1 MAKVINTK
9 IDDGILIFT
18 FTNNEDEVFSSF
30 KLNPTDI
37 NVAARAE
44 ELTEYFEQLKDSIQK
59 VTSGK
64 RWRNSINRLKTRSTT
79 CSDTKHQRTC
89 SRNRSRQLLFSEM
102 VRYSLTLFL
111 IKSQKQFHR
120 KSKREKRKC
129 RQQLIS
135 IRRSIQNDRL

>member
-9 IDDGILIFT
+9 IDDGIFTFT

-44 ELTEYFEQLKDSIQK
+44 ELTEYFEQFKDSIQK

-64 RWRNSINRLKTRSTT
+64 
-79 CSDTKHQRTC
+79 
-89 SRNRSRQLLFSEM
+89 EM
-102 VRYSLTLFL
+102 AEVSAT
-111 IKSQKQFHR
+111 
-120 KSKREKRKC
+120 
-129 RQQLIS
+129 
-135 IRRSIQNDRL
+135 

>member
-9 IDDGILIFT
+9 IDDGILVFT

-64 RWRNSINRLKTRSTT
+64 EMAELNKQIEDKTIIYLDMRHP
-79 CSDTKHQRTC
+79 KIC
-89 SRNRSRQLLFSEM
+89 SRNQLPQQLYSVM
-102 VRYSLTLFL
+102 ARYLL
-111 IKSQKQFHR
+111 ISFWTRSQKQSHR
-120 KSKREKRKC
+120 KLKREKRKC
-129 RQQLIS
+129 RQQLTS
-135 IRRSIQNDRL
+135 IRRNMKNDRL

>member
-59 VTSGK
+59 VDSGK
-64 RWRNSINRLKTRSTT
+64 KMAELNTENLRILYPK
-79 CSDTKHQRTC
+79 
-89 SRNRSRQLLFSEM
+89 
-102 VRYSLTLFL
+102 
-111 IKSQKQFHR
+111 IG
-120 KSKREKRKC
+120 EKVNWEDDAKVYEKWWEKY
-129 RQQLIS
+129 
-135 IRRSIQNDRL
+135 

>member
-18 FTNNEDEVFSSF
+18 FTNNEDKVFSSF

-44 ELTEYFEQLKDSIQK
+44 ELTEYFKQFKDSIQK

-64 RWRNSINRLKTRSTT
+64 EMAELNKQIEDKINY
-79 CSDTKHQRTC
+79 
-89 SRNRSRQLLFSEM
+89 LLGYEASKD
-102 VRYSLTLFL
+102 LF
-111 IKSQKQFHR
+111 K
-120 KSKREKRKC
+120 
-129 RQQLIS
+129 
-135 IRRSIQNDRL
+135 